1 MNDHPLKVEHHN
13 TTSDGGSIASKDYE
27 DRYFQDN
34 GFDESKEVYI
44 GGNNLE
50 ERWESFSGSCFT
62 IGELGFGL
70 GLNFLTTMHCWL
82 KKERS
87 FNLDYIGI
95 DKKILEK
102 KNLVLLEEA
111 FPNLKKEINIFKECD
126 VVGHNG
132 FECISIPDLKI
143 RLILVTE
150 DVQKAINDICI
161 SNIDAWFLDGFDPKK
176 NPEMWT
182 EDVLKAVF
190 DLSSSDSSF
199 SSFTSVGRIRRALL
213 ENGFEVN
220 KVPGFGTKRHRIV
233 GRKFEENKKSL
244 DIEYFDME
252 NLYKTKDDYT
262 ANEIEVFI
270 DENKDQLKREY
281 IDFKYVI
288 LNPKNLIG
296 IEEFNQEFFDEIDSI
311 ENKISQGS
319 TFDTILEDINVDII
333 EVNEF
338 APSSSKQINEDL
350 IYSKKTSKIDLIESG
365 DNFLLYNIDNQ
376 YDRAPDLNDEI
387 IKGEIVELIYQKGK
401 FDYNREI
408 IEEIQKK
415 KFDNSKFEEL
425 AGSNKEYSSINSI
438 EDDKLIDINSVKM
451 LYALPVNSF
460 ALVNKEDKIYLVKIT
475 GTNKNSFN
483 KTDEK
488 YLKFVN
494 SQNTNNRKSILQS
507 YDQLLNDKY
516 QVQLNQKTIDRVKN
530 YFK

>member
-1 MNDHPLKVEHHN
+1 MFELQLKNRELQKHL
-13 TTSDGGSIASKDYE
+13 
-27 DRYFQDN
+27 
-34 GFDESKEVYI
+34 FDFI
-44 GGNNLE
+44 GAG
-50 ERWESFSGSCFT
+50 T
-62 IGELGFGL
+62 ITP
-70 GLNFLTTMHCWL
+70 NFL
-82 KKERS
+82 
-87 FNLDYIGI
+87 I
-95 DKKILEK
+95 EK
-102 KNLVLLEEA
+102 
-111 FPNLKKEINIFKECD
+111 
-126 VVGHNG
+126 
-132 FECISIPDLKI
+132 
-143 RLILVTE
+143 
-150 DVQKAINDICI
+150 
-161 SNIDAWFLDGFDPKK
+161 
-176 NPEMWT
+176 
-182 EDVLKAVF
+182 
-190 DLSSSDSSF
+190 
-199 SSFTSVGRIRRALL
+199 
-213 ENGFEVN
+213 
-220 KVPGFGTKRHRIV
+220 
-233 GRKFEENKKSL
+233 KFEENNKSL

-333 EVNEF
+333 KVNEF
-338 APSSSKQINEDL
+338 APSSSMQINEDL
-350 IYSKKTSKIDLIESG
+350 IYSKKASKIDLIENG

-401 FDYNREI
+401 FDYNRKI

-415 KFDNSKFEEL
+415 EFDNSKFEEL
-425 AGSNKEYSSINSI
+425 AGSNKEYYSINSI

>member
-1 MNDHPLKVEHHN
+1 MIEKLK
-13 TTSDGGSIASKDYE
+13 
-27 DRYFQDN
+27 
-34 GFDESKEVYI
+34 
-44 GGNNLE
+44 
-50 ERWESFSGSCFT
+50 
-62 IGELGFGL
+62 ELGWKKTGGFLVMAFVAFAFIFG
-70 GLNFLTTMHCWL
+70 GFGGGFSTNNQNNIAKINKTNVTTQDFIDYVNQSGISQ
-82 KKERS
+82 EAIRD
-87 FNLDYIGI
+87 NLDNNIIEELLSGLISTTLI
-95 DKKILEK
+95 DLEIK
-102 KNLVLLEEA
+102 
-111 FPNLKKEINIFKECD
+111 D
-126 VVGHNG
+126 
-132 FECISIPDLKI
+132 
-143 RLILVTE
+143 
-150 DVQKAINDICI
+150 
-161 SNIDAWFLDGFDPKK
+161 
-176 NPEMWT
+176 
-182 EDVLKAVF
+182 F
-190 DLSSSDSSF
+190 DLSINERTILKNIKENKNFHD
-199 SSFTSVGRIRRALL
+199 
-213 ENGFEVN
+213 ENGTFQRIKYEKFLLSNNLSAAMFELQLKN
-220 KVPGFGTKRHRIV
+220 RELQKHLFDFIGAGTITPNFLIEK
-233 GRKFEENKKSL
+233 KFEENNKSL

-252 NLYKTKDDYT
+252 NLYKTKADYT

-319 TFDTILEDINVDII
+319 TFDTILEDINVDIV

-350 IYSKKTSKIDLIESG
+350 IYSKRASKIDLIEIG

-376 YDRAPDLNDEI
+376 YDRAPDINDEI

-425 AGSNKEYSSINSI
+425 AGSNKKYSSINSI

-451 LYALPVNSF
+451 LYTLPVNSF

>member
-1 MNDHPLKVEHHN
+1 MIEKLKNLGWKQFGGLVLIVIIIIAFGFGGFGGGFSTN
-13 TTSDGGSIASKDYE
+13 NQNNIAKINKTNVTTQDFIDYVNQSGISQE
-27 DRYFQDN
+27 AIRD
-34 GFDESKEVYI
+34 
-44 GGNNLE
+44 NLE
-50 ERWESFSGSCFT
+50 NNIIEELLSGLIS
-62 IGELGFGL
+62 
-70 GLNFLTTMHCWL
+70 TTL
-82 KKERS
+82 
-87 FNLDYIGI
+87 I
-95 DKKILEK
+95 DLEIK
-102 KNLVLLEEA
+102 
-111 FPNLKKEINIFKECD
+111 D
-126 VVGHNG
+126 
-132 FECISIPDLKI
+132 
-143 RLILVTE
+143 
-150 DVQKAINDICI
+150 
-161 SNIDAWFLDGFDPKK
+161 
-176 NPEMWT
+176 
-182 EDVLKAVF
+182 F
-190 DLSSSDSSF
+190 DLSINERTILKNIKENKNFHD
-199 SSFTSVGRIRRALL
+199 
-213 ENGFEVN
+213 ENGTFQRIKYEKFLLSNNLSAPMFELQLKN
-220 KVPGFGTKRHRIV
+220 RELQKHLFDFIGAGTITPNFLIEK
-233 GRKFEENKKSL
+233 KFEENNKSL

-338 APSSSKQINEDL
+338 VPSSSKQINEDL
-350 IYSKKTSKIDLIESG
+350 IYSKKASKIDLIESG

>member
-1 MNDHPLKVEHHN
+1 MIEKLK
-13 TTSDGGSIASKDYE
+13 
-27 DRYFQDN
+27 
-34 GFDESKEVYI
+34 
-44 GGNNLE
+44 
-50 ERWESFSGSCFT
+50 
-62 IGELGFGL
+62 ELGWKKTGGFLVMAFVAFAFIFG
-70 GLNFLTTMHCWL
+70 GFGGGFSTNNQNNIAKINKTNVTTQDFIDYVNQSGISQ
-82 KKERS
+82 EAIRD
-87 FNLDYIGI
+87 NLDNNIIEELLSGLISTTLI
-95 DKKILEK
+95 DLEIK
-102 KNLVLLEEA
+102 
-111 FPNLKKEINIFKECD
+111 D
-126 VVGHNG
+126 
-132 FECISIPDLKI
+132 
-143 RLILVTE
+143 
-150 DVQKAINDICI
+150 
-161 SNIDAWFLDGFDPKK
+161 
-176 NPEMWT
+176 
-182 EDVLKAVF
+182 F
-190 DLSSSDSSF
+190 DLSINERTILKNIKENKNFHD
-199 SSFTSVGRIRRALL
+199 
-213 ENGFEVN
+213 ENGTFQRIKYEKFLLSNNLSAAMFELQLKN
-220 KVPGFGTKRHRIV
+220 RELQKHLFDFIGAGTITPNFLIEK
-233 GRKFEENKKSL
+233 KFEENNKSL

-319 TFDTILEDINVDII
+319 TFDTILADINVDII

-350 IYSKKTSKIDLIESG
+350 IYSKKTSKIDLIENG

-460 ALVNKEDKIYLVKIT
+460 ALVNKEDKIYLVKII

-494 SQNTNNRKSILQS
+494 NQNTNNRKSILQS

>member
-1 MNDHPLKVEHHN
+1 MIEKLKNLGWKQFGGLVLIVIIIIAFGFGGFGGGFSTN
-13 TTSDGGSIASKDYE
+13 NQNNIAKINKTNVTTQDFIDYVNQSGISQE
-27 DRYFQDN
+27 AIRD
-34 GFDESKEVYI
+34 
-44 GGNNLE
+44 NLE
-50 ERWESFSGSCFT
+50 NNIIEELLSGLIS
-62 IGELGFGL
+62 
-70 GLNFLTTMHCWL
+70 TTL
-82 KKERS
+82 
-87 FNLDYIGI
+87 I
-95 DKKILEK
+95 DLE
-102 KNLVLLEEA
+102 
-111 FPNLKKEINIFKECD
+111 I
-126 VVGHNG
+126 
-132 FECISIPDLKI
+132 
-143 RLILVTE
+143 E
-150 DVQKAINDICI
+150 D
-161 SNIDAWFLDGFDPKK
+161 
-176 NPEMWT
+176 
-182 EDVLKAVF
+182 F
-190 DLSSSDSSF
+190 DLSINERTILKNIKENKNFHD
-199 SSFTSVGRIRRALL
+199 
-213 ENGFEVN
+213 ENGTFQRIKYEKFLLSNNLSAAMFELQLKN
-220 KVPGFGTKRHRIV
+220 RELQKHLFDFIGAGTITPNFLIEK
-233 GRKFEENKKSL
+233 KFEENNKSL

-311 ENKISQGS
+311 ENKISLGS

-365 DNFLLYNIDNQ
+365 DDFLLYNIDNQ

-451 LYALPVNSF
+451 LYALPINSF

-475 GTNKNSFN
+475 GTKKNSFN

>member
-1 MNDHPLKVEHHN
+1 LFFTDQYIIGFMLETLKNFGGKKLGGLILIIVIIIAFGFGGFGGGFSTN
-13 TTSDGGSIASKDYE
+13 NQNNIAKINKTNVTTQDFIDYVNQSGISQE
-27 DRYFQDN
+27 AIRD
-34 GFDESKEVYI
+34 
-44 GGNNLE
+44 NLE
-50 ERWESFSGSCFT
+50 NNIIEELLSGLIS
-62 IGELGFGL
+62 
-70 GLNFLTTMHCWL
+70 TTL
-82 KKERS
+82 
-87 FNLDYIGI
+87 I
-95 DKKILEK
+95 DLE
-102 KNLVLLEEA
+102 
-111 FPNLKKEINIFKECD
+111 I
-126 VVGHNG
+126 
-132 FECISIPDLKI
+132 
-143 RLILVTE
+143 E
-150 DVQKAINDICI
+150 D
-161 SNIDAWFLDGFDPKK
+161 
-176 NPEMWT
+176 
-182 EDVLKAVF
+182 F
-190 DLSSSDSSF
+190 DLSINERTILKNIKENKNFHD
-199 SSFTSVGRIRRALL
+199 
-213 ENGFEVN
+213 ENGAFQRIKYEKFLLSNNLSAPMFELQLKN
-220 KVPGFGTKRHRIV
+220 RELQKHLFDFIGAGTITPNFLIEK
-233 GRKFEENKKSL
+233 KFEENNKSL

-252 NLYKTKDDYT
+252 NLYKTKNDYT

-333 EVNEF
+333 KVNEF

-350 IYSKKTSKIDLIESG
+350 IYSKKASKIDLIESG

>member
-1 MNDHPLKVEHHN
+1 MIEKLKNLGWKQFGGLVLIVIIIIAFGFGGFGGGFSTN
-13 TTSDGGSIASKDYE
+13 NQNNIAKINKTNVTTQDFIDYVNQSGISQEAIRDNLDNNIIEELLSGLISTTLIDLEIEDFDISINERTILKNIKENKNFHDENGTFQRIKYE
-27 DRYFQDN
+27 KFLL
-34 GFDESKEVYI
+34 S
-44 GGNNLE
+44 NNLSAPMFE
-50 ERWESFSGSCFT
+50 LQLKNRELQKHLFDFIGAGT
-62 IGELGFGL
+62 ITP
-70 GLNFLTTMHCWL
+70 NFL
-82 KKERS
+82 
-87 FNLDYIGI
+87 I
-95 DKKILEK
+95 EK
-102 KNLVLLEEA
+102 
-111 FPNLKKEINIFKECD
+111 
-126 VVGHNG
+126 
-132 FECISIPDLKI
+132 
-143 RLILVTE
+143 
-150 DVQKAINDICI
+150 
-161 SNIDAWFLDGFDPKK
+161 
-176 NPEMWT
+176 
-182 EDVLKAVF
+182 
-190 DLSSSDSSF
+190 
-199 SSFTSVGRIRRALL
+199 
-213 ENGFEVN
+213 
-220 KVPGFGTKRHRIV
+220 
-233 GRKFEENKKSL
+233 KFEENNKSL
-244 DIEYFDME
+244 NIEYFDME

-350 IYSKKTSKIDLIESG
+350 IYSKKASKIDLIESG

>member
-1 MNDHPLKVEHHN
+1 MIEKLKNLGWKQFGGLVLIVIIIIAFGFGGFGGGFSTN
-13 TTSDGGSIASKDYE
+13 NQNNIAKINKTNVTTQDFIDYVNQSGISQEAIRDNLENNIIEELLSGLISTTLIDLEIEDFNISINEITILKNIKENKNFHDEKGTFQRIKYE
-27 DRYFQDN
+27 KFLL
-34 GFDESKEVYI
+34 S
-44 GGNNLE
+44 NNLSAAMFE
-50 ERWESFSGSCFT
+50 LQLKNRELQKHLFDFIGAGT
-62 IGELGFGL
+62 ITP
-70 GLNFLTTMHCWL
+70 NFL
-82 KKERS
+82 
-87 FNLDYIGI
+87 I
-95 DKKILEK
+95 EK
-102 KNLVLLEEA
+102 
-111 FPNLKKEINIFKECD
+111 
-126 VVGHNG
+126 
-132 FECISIPDLKI
+132 
-143 RLILVTE
+143 
-150 DVQKAINDICI
+150 
-161 SNIDAWFLDGFDPKK
+161 
-176 NPEMWT
+176 
-182 EDVLKAVF
+182 
-190 DLSSSDSSF
+190 
-199 SSFTSVGRIRRALL
+199 
-213 ENGFEVN
+213 
-220 KVPGFGTKRHRIV
+220 
-233 GRKFEENKKSL
+233 KFEENNKSL

-262 ANEIEVFI
+262 TNEIEVFI

-296 IEEFNQEFFDEIDSI
+296 IDEFNQEFFDEIDSI

-319 TFDTILEDINVDII
+319 TFNTILKDINVDII
-333 EVNEF
+333 KVNEF

-350 IYSKKTSKIDLIESG
+350 IYSKKASKIDLIENG

-387 IKGEIVELIYQKGK
+387 IKAEIIELIYQKGK

-438 EDDKLIDINSVKM
+438 TDDKLIDINSVKM

>member
-1 MNDHPLKVEHHN
+1 MIEKLKNLGWKQFGGLVLIVIIIIAFGFGGFGGGFSTN
-13 TTSDGGSIASKDYE
+13 NQNNIAKINKTNVTTQDFIDYVNQSGISQE
-27 DRYFQDN
+27 AIRD
-34 GFDESKEVYI
+34 
-44 GGNNLE
+44 NLE
-50 ERWESFSGSCFT
+50 NNIIEELLSGLIS
-62 IGELGFGL
+62 
-70 GLNFLTTMHCWL
+70 TTL
-82 KKERS
+82 
-87 FNLDYIGI
+87 I
-95 DKKILEK
+95 DLE
-102 KNLVLLEEA
+102 
-111 FPNLKKEINIFKECD
+111 I
-126 VVGHNG
+126 
-132 FECISIPDLKI
+132 
-143 RLILVTE
+143 E
-150 DVQKAINDICI
+150 D
-161 SNIDAWFLDGFDPKK
+161 
-176 NPEMWT
+176 
-182 EDVLKAVF
+182 F
-190 DLSSSDSSF
+190 DLSINERTILKNIKENKNFHD
-199 SSFTSVGRIRRALL
+199 
-213 ENGFEVN
+213 ENGTFQRIKYEKFLLSNNLSAAMFELQLKN
-220 KVPGFGTKRHRIV
+220 RELQKHLFDFIGAGTITPNFLIEK
-233 GRKFEENKKSL
+233 KFEENNKSL

-262 ANEIEVFI
+262 TNEIEVFI

-319 TFDTILEDINVDII
+319 TFDTILEDINVEII

-350 IYSKKTSKIDLIESG
+350 IYSKKASKIDLIESG

>member
-1 MNDHPLKVEHHN
+1 MIEKLKN
-13 TTSDGGSIASKDYE
+13 LGWKQFGGLVLIVIIIIA
-27 DRYFQDN
+27 F
-34 GFDESKEVYI
+34 
-44 GGNNLE
+44 
-50 ERWESFSGSCFT
+50 
-62 IGELGFGL
+62 GFG
-70 GLNFLTTMHCWL
+70 GFGGGFSTNNQNNIAKINKTNVTTQDFIDYVNQSGISQ
-82 KKERS
+82 EAIRD
-87 FNLDYIGI
+87 NLDNNIIEELLSGLISTTLI
-95 DKKILEK
+95 DLE
-102 KNLVLLEEA
+102 
-111 FPNLKKEINIFKECD
+111 I
-126 VVGHNG
+126 
-132 FECISIPDLKI
+132 
-143 RLILVTE
+143 E
-150 DVQKAINDICI
+150 D
-161 SNIDAWFLDGFDPKK
+161 
-176 NPEMWT
+176 
-182 EDVLKAVF
+182 F
-190 DLSSSDSSF
+190 DLSINERTILKNIKENKNFHD
-199 SSFTSVGRIRRALL
+199 
-213 ENGFEVN
+213 ENGTFQRIKYEKFLLSNNLSAPMFELQLKN
-220 KVPGFGTKRHRIV
+220 RELQKHLFDFIGAGTITPNFLIEK
-233 GRKFEENKKSL
+233 KFEENNKSL

-296 IEEFNQEFFDEIDSI
+296 IEEFNQDFFDEIDSI

-319 TFDTILEDINVDII
+319 TFDTILADINVDII

-338 APSSSKQINEDL
+338 APSSNKQINEDL
-350 IYSKKTSKIDLIESG
+350 IYSKKASKIDLIESG

>member
-1 MNDHPLKVEHHN
+1 MIEKLKN
-13 TTSDGGSIASKDYE
+13 LGWKQLGGLVLIVIIIIA
-27 DRYFQDN
+27 F
-34 GFDESKEVYI
+34 
-44 GGNNLE
+44 
-50 ERWESFSGSCFT
+50 
-62 IGELGFGL
+62 GFG
-70 GLNFLTTMHCWL
+70 GFGGGFSTNNQNNIAKINKTNVTTQDFIDYVNQSGISQ
-82 KKERS
+82 EAIRD
-87 FNLDYIGI
+87 NLDNNIIEELLSGLISTTLI
-95 DKKILEK
+95 DLEIK
-102 KNLVLLEEA
+102 
-111 FPNLKKEINIFKECD
+111 D
-126 VVGHNG
+126 
-132 FECISIPDLKI
+132 
-143 RLILVTE
+143 
-150 DVQKAINDICI
+150 
-161 SNIDAWFLDGFDPKK
+161 
-176 NPEMWT
+176 
-182 EDVLKAVF
+182 F
-190 DLSSSDSSF
+190 DLSINERTILKNIKENKNFQD
-199 SSFTSVGRIRRALL
+199 
-213 ENGFEVN
+213 ENGAFQRIKYEKFLLSNNLSAPMFELQLKN
-220 KVPGFGTKRHRIV
+220 RELQKHLFDFIGAGTITPNFLIEK
-233 GRKFEENKKSL
+233 KFEENNKSL

-252 NLYKTKDDYT
+252 NLYKTKNDYT
-262 ANEIEVFI
+262 ANEIELFI

-319 TFDTILEDINVDII
+319 AFDTILEDINVDTI

-350 IYSKKTSKIDLIESG
+350 IYSKKASKIDLIESG

-415 KFDNSKFEEL
+415 EFDNSKFEEL

-460 ALVNKEDKIYLVKIT
+460 ALVNKEDKIFLVKIT

-483 KTDEK
+483 KADEK

-494 SQNTNNRKSILQS
+494 SQNTNNRKTILQS

>member
-1 MNDHPLKVEHHN
+1 MIEKLKNLGWKQFGGLVLIVIIIIAFGFGGFGGGFSTN
-13 TTSDGGSIASKDYE
+13 NQNNIAKINKTNVTTQDFMDYVNQSGISADAIRSNLDNNIIEELLSGLISTTLIDLEVKDFNITINE
-27 DRYFQDN
+27 RTILKTIKENKNFQDDN
-34 GFDESKEVYI
+34 GIFQRIKYEKFLLSNNMSAPMFELKLKNRELQKHLFDFI
-44 GGNNLE
+44 GAG
-50 ERWESFSGSCFT
+50 T
-62 IGELGFGL
+62 ITP
-70 GLNFLTTMHCWL
+70 NFL
-82 KKERS
+82 
-87 FNLDYIGI
+87 I
-95 DKKILEK
+95 EK
-102 KNLVLLEEA
+102 
-111 FPNLKKEINIFKECD
+111 
-126 VVGHNG
+126 
-132 FECISIPDLKI
+132 
-143 RLILVTE
+143 
-150 DVQKAINDICI
+150 
-161 SNIDAWFLDGFDPKK
+161 
-176 NPEMWT
+176 
-182 EDVLKAVF
+182 
-190 DLSSSDSSF
+190 
-199 SSFTSVGRIRRALL
+199 
-213 ENGFEVN
+213 
-220 KVPGFGTKRHRIV
+220 
-233 GRKFEENKKSL
+233 KFEENNKSL

-319 TFDTILEDINVDII
+319 AFDTILADINVDII

-338 APSSSKQINEDL
+338 APSSNKQINEDL
-350 IYSKKTSKIDLIESG
+350 IYSKKASKIDLIENG